1 MSADAANIKRL
12 LVATLAAIGA
22 LWLLGFIVSLSGAG
36 DAALE
41 LPTLGRVDPVNL
53 LVTTLA
59 MGLGGYL
66 DGKRFIGVALAIMLV
81 LWLAIIVTLLQIA
94 RPVQADALTQI
105 LAYNRTQIVLSMLAA
120 GAGAAIGAWVQLR
133 RMDPQP
139 G

>member
-1 MSADAANIKRL
+1 MKRL

-36 DAALE
+36 DAVLE

-120 GAGAAIGAWVQLR
+120 GAGAAIGAWVRLR

>member
-1 MSADAANIKRL
+1 MKRL
-12 LVATLAAIGA
+12 LVATLAAICA

-36 DAALE
+36 DAGLE

-66 DGKRFIGVALAIMLV
+66 DGKRFIGVALAITLV

-120 GAGAAIGAWVQLR
+120 GAGAAIGAWVRLR